1 MWSPDSEGS
10 GRLLSLAV
18 CCWLD
23 INDLFHIFK
32 KLLTMVT
39 VVHASGLKVPTVQR
53 LREGPEVLLQLSL
66 PSAFVRGLYFFKS
79 FL

>member
-1 MWSPDSEGS
+1 M
-10 GRLLSLAV
+10 
-18 CCWLD
+18 D
-23 INDLFHIFK
+23 INDLFLIFK

-66 PSAFVRGLYFFKS
+66 PSAFVRGL
-79 FL
+79 L